1 MATEKKNTKMTGLT
15 GEETAA
21 ETVVMTE
28 DSPQQEHSGGW
39 DDMVEIRLPKAP
51 RGQDNYVIA
60 SVNGRVF
67 KIRRGEKVS
76 VPAPIAEVLENA
88 DRMHDEADRY
98 IEEQL
103 QKSEKREEAQ
113 E

>member
-1 MATEKKNTKMTGLT
+1 MATEKKNTKVT
-15 GEETAA
+15 GEEVAA
-21 ETVVMTE
+21 EAVTMTE